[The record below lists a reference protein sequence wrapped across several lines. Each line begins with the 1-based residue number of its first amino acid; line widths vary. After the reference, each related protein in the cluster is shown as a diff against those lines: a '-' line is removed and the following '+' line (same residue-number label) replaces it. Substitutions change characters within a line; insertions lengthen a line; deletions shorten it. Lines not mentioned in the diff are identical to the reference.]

1 MSTQYVKGNGNL
13 ILDITDETFIH
24 VRNVDIEA
32 NEDDFTQVCGF
43 AYQPNPDTDPGKLVV
58 QFDDGNPPGDY

>member
-1 MSTQYVKGNGNL
+1 MKKKVVSIIVLEPPTNPQVSTQYVKGNGNL

-32 NEDDFTQVCGF
+32 NEENC
-43 AYQPNPDTDPGKLVV
+43 
-58 QFDDGNPPGDY
+58 DYDVIDSHSCEI